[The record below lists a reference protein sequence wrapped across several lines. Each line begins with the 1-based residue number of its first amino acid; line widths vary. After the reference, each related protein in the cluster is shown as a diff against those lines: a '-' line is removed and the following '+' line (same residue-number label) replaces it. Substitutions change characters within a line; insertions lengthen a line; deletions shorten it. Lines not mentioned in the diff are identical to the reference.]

1 MFLVKL
7 EVKAPNK
14 RQEGST
20 LKSGYGVEGR
30 SREEGQFDI
39 VKDRM
44 CQNISQYTTRRPQ
57 GGAFPL
63 TEVCRN
69 I

>member
-20 LKSGYGVEGR
+20 LKSGYGVERR
-30 SREEGQFDI
+30 SSQFDI
-39 VKDRM
+39 VKDRV

-57 GGAFPL
+57 GDTFPL
-63 TEVCRN
+63 TEVRRDT
-69 I
+69 